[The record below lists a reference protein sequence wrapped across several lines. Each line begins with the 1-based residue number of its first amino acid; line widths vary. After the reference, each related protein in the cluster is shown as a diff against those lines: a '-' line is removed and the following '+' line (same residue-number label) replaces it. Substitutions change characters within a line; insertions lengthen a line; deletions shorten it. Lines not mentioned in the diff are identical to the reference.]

1 MSPKLAF
8 FIGMLASACVP
19 AVVNAEKPAE
29 RYVQRTHH
37 LEGIANAPASTLW
50 AAFTDWGGVMK
61 WFNAAPE
68 KPYVRL
74 IECPLLPG
82 QKESDMPRT
91 RRCRP
96 DLSTFTSLP
105 PEVKDPNFK
114 VPENVDEHL
123 LHQDDQSMYAVYSYN
138 RDFHPGTTSV
148 QVVSEGPCRS
158 RFIIKYV
165 VLEKA
170 AANASEAPEPV
181 GDAFAL
187 KQDYR
192 GLKFYAEKLAKD
204 VPACK

>member
-1 MSPKLAF
+1 MSRNAFWLAGVLYF
-8 FIGMLASACVP
+8 STASA
-19 AVVNAEKPAE
+19 AVCAENSAE
-29 RYVQRTHH
+29 HYVQRTHH
-37 LEGIANAPASTLW
+37 LEGVASAPAETLW
-50 AAFTDWGGVMK
+50 KAFTDWGGVMK

-74 IECPLLPG
+74 IECPLLPA
-82 QKESDMPRT
+82 QKESDLPRT

-114 VPENVDEHL
+114 VPELVDEHL
-123 LHQDDQSMYAVYSYN
+123 LHQDDESMYAVYSYD
-138 RDFHPGTTSV
+138 RAFHPGTTSV

-170 AANASEAPEPV
+170 TANASKEPEPV

-192 GLKFYAEKLAKD
+192 GLKYYSENMAKGIS
-204 VPACK
+204 ACR